1 METEDYKLFK
11 MKQKEEHVNTHVQT
25 SIALGAIS
33 QQPIQ
38 LATVPKVRL
47 GKGGGE
53 EETRGRIPEELS
65 LKGSQ

>member
-47 GKGGGE
+47 GKGAGVRKRLGE
-53 EETRGRIPEELS
+53 EYPKNS
-65 LKGSQ
+65 V